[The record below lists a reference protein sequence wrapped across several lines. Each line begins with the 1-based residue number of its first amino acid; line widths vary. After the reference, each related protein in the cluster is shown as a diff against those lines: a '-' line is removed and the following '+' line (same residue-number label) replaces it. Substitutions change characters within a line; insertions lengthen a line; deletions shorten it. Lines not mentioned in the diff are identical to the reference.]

1 MTQQQLPL
9 HINPL
14 KHQEVDSIQ
23 MGVLPTGETY
33 MSLRGL
39 ARFCGVNHSVIQE
52 LAKEWADGS
61 LFNKG
66 RGQKILQTYGRITK
80 GTNPPS
86 SMYAVLETNNKLFPV
101 IHAVPE
107 TICISILQYYALHAK
122 LDNSDIAVGNFEQVA
137 AFGLRKYIYERLN
150 FDFEGIK
157 EHCWN
162 LLKERILYNSDPVGY
177 FTTFSQ
183 STSIIA
189 NFVKHNIIIDE
200 RTMVDGSIGIVWG
213 NYWRSEK
220 LNEKYGERIKIAHK
234 FPVSYPQ
241 RDPMVNA
248 YPTEALPDFLT
259 WLNDVYLAE
268 KFGKY
273 LLNKV
278 KKGDFEKDHIPM
290 LVEAVQPLRLNA

>member
-1 MTQQQLPL
+1 
-9 HINPL
+9 
-14 KHQEVDSIQ
+14 
-23 MGVLPTGETY
+23 
-33 MSLRGL
+33 
-39 ARFCGVNHSVIQE
+39 
-52 LAKEWADGS
+52 
-61 LFNKG
+61 
-66 RGQKILQTYGRITK
+66 
-80 GTNPPS
+80 
-86 SMYAVLETNNKLFPV
+86 
-101 IHAVPE
+101 
-107 TICISILQYYALHAK
+107 
-122 LDNSDIAVGNFEQVA
+122 
-137 AFGLRKYIYERLN
+137 
-150 FDFEGIK
+150 
-157 EHCWN
+157 
-162 LLKERILYNSDPVGY
+162 
-177 FTTFSQ
+177 
-183 STSIIA
+183 
-189 NFVKHNIIIDE
+189 
-200 RTMVDGSIGIVWG
+200 MVDGSIGIVWG